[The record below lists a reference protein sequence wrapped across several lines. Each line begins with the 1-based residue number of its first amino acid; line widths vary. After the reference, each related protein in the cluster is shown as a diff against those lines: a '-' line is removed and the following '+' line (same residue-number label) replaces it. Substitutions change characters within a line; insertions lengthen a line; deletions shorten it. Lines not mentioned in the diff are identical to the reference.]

1 MHPLKTVLLSLPVPA
16 PSMAHAALPAGLT
29 LACVVVFGLDTG
41 SCVLPVFK
49 EQSEAWVLFILC
61 SVLGVYLDL
70 GPAEQP

>member
-1 MHPLKTVLLSLPVPA
+1 MHPLERVLLSLPVPA
-16 PSMAHAALPAGLT
+16 PHTADAALPGGLT
-29 LACVVVFGLDTG
+29 LGYVVVFGLDTG

-49 EQSEAWVLFILC
+49 EQSEGWILFILC